1 MLLRMAWRNVWRS
14 RNRSL
19 VIIGSISLGM
29 WAALFLTAFY
39 NGLTEQRIR
48 SAIDT
53 EIAHVQVHHP
63 GFRDDYDLSLH
74 LRDGNG
80 MLEGIRKMPEV
91 QHATGRIVLQGMAS
105 SASGSTGVDIRGVMP
120 GPERQVSRLYTF
132 LDTGSYFTKA
142 GRHEAFVGR
151 ALMEKLKLRPGGKII
166 LTFNDLSGNIASG
179 AFRISGVFRTVNTPF
194 DESQVF
200 IHIDDAGELSGLK
213 GQLNEIAILLHE
225 DRQAAP
231 VATMLNHRWP
241 GELAEPWMDISPE
254 MELLVT
260 SFDSMILVY
269 MLIIMLTLAFGIIN
283 TMMMSV
289 LERTREIGMMISLGM
304 GRMRVFLMITLET
317 LMLVL
322 AGCPG
327 GVLATVLTIMATRTS
342 GINLGGFSELYSS
355 FGYSSVVY
363 PSLAPQQW
371 YSMIAMV
378 MATALLAAVFPARRA
393 LTVNPAE
400 AIRK

>member
-19 VIIGSISLGM
+19 VIIGSIGVGI
-29 WAALFLTAFY
+29 WAALSLTAFY
-39 NGLTEQRIR
+39 NGQTEQRIR
-48 SAIDT
+48 SAIEN

-63 GFRDDYDLSLH
+63 GFREDYDLSLH
-74 LRDGNG
+74 LADGPA
-80 MLEGIRKMPEV
+80 MLGEIRKIPEV

-120 GPERQVSRLYTF
+120 EDERQVSRLSTF
-132 LDTGSYFTKA
+132 LDTGSYFSRDGK
-142 GRHEAFVGR
+142 HEAFIGR
-151 ALMEKLKLRPGGKII
+151 KLMEKLKLRPGGKII
-166 LTFNDLSGNIASG
+166 LTFNDVDGNIASG
-179 AFRISGVFRTVNTPF
+179 AFRITGVFKTVNTPF

-200 IHIDDAGELSGLK
+200 IHVRDAGELSGLQ
-213 GQLNEIAILLHE
+213 GRLNEIAVLLRE
-225 DRQAAP
+225 DKQAAP
-231 VATMLNHRWP
+231 VAAMINGRWP
-241 GELAEPWMDISPE
+241 RESAEPWMDISPE

-269 MLIIMLTLAFGIIN
+269 MLIIMLTLAFGIVN

-304 GRMRVFLMITLET
+304 NRLRVFSMITLET

-327 GVLATVLTIMATRTS
+327 GILATVLTLMATRNS
-342 GINLGGFSELYSS
+342 GIDLGRFSDVYSS

-363 PSLAPQQW
+363 PSLTPPQW

-378 MATALLAAVFPARRA
+378 VATALLAALFPARRA
-393 LTVNPAE
+393 LNINPAE

>member
-1 MLLRMAWRNVWRS
+1 MAWRNIWRS

-19 VIIGSISLGM
+19 VIIGSIGLGM

-53 EIAHVQVHHP
+53 EIAHIQVHHP

-74 LRDGNG
+74 LADGTS
-80 MLEGIRKMPEV
+80 MLEGIRKLPEV
-91 QHATGRIVLQGMAS
+91 EHASGRIVIQGMAS
-105 SASGSTGVDIRGVMP
+105 SASGSTGVDIRGVT
-120 GPERQVSRLYTF
+120 PEHERKVSSLFTF
-132 LDTGSYFTKA
+132 LDTGSYISAA

-151 ALMEKLKLRPGGKII
+151 KLMEKLKLLPGGKII
-166 LTFNDLSGNIASG
+166 LTFNDLEGNIASG
-179 AFRISGVFRTVNTPF
+179 AFRITGVFKTVNTPF

-200 IHIDDAGELSGLK
+200 IHIDDAGELSGLS
-213 GQLNEIAILLHE
+213 GQLNEIAILLR
-225 DRQAAP
+225 DDKQAGP
-231 VATMLNHRWP
+231 VAAMLNGRWP

-254 MELLVT
+254 MGLLVT

-304 GRMRVFLMITLET
+304 GRMRVFLMITIET
-317 LMLVL
+317 LLLVL

-327 GVLATVLTIMATRTS
+327 GILATVLTIMATRNS
-342 GINLGGFSELYSS
+342 GINLGRFSEVYSS

-371 YSMIAMV
+371 FSMIAMV
-378 MATALLAAVFPARRA
+378 VITALLAALFPARKA

>member
-14 RNRSL
+14 RSRSL
-19 VIIGSISLGM
+19 VIIGSISLGI

-53 EIAHVQVHHP
+53 EIAHIQVHHP

-74 LRDGNG
+74 LANG
-80 MLEGIRKMPEV
+80 PAMLEDIRKMPEV
-91 QHATGRIVLQGMAS
+91 QDASGRIVLQGMAS
-105 SASGSTGVDIRGVMP
+105 SAAGSTGVDIRGVMP
-120 GPERQVSRLYTF
+120 EHERKVSRLSTF
-132 LDTGSYFTKA
+132 LDTGSYFSA
-142 GRHEAFVGR
+142 PGGHEAFVGR
-151 ALMEKLKLRPGGKII
+151 KLMEKLKLQPGSKII
-166 LTFNDLSGNIASG
+166 FTFNDLDGNIASG
-179 AFRISGVFRTVNTPF
+179 AFRITGVFKTVNTPY

-200 IHIDDAGELSGLK
+200 IHFDDAAELSGLR
-213 GQLNEIAILLHE
+213 GQLNEIAVLLE
-225 DRQAAP
+225 DDKLAAP
-231 VATMLNHRWP
+231 VAAKLNERWP
-241 GELAEPWMDISPE
+241 QEQAEPWMDISPE

-269 MLIIMLTLAFGIIN
+269 MLIIMLTLAFGIVN

-304 GRMRVFLMITLET
+304 GRMRVFAMITLET

-327 GVLATVLTIMATRTS
+327 GLVATILTVMATRHH
-342 GINLGGFSELYSS
+342 GINLGRFSEVYSS
-355 FGYSSVVY
+355 FGYSSIVY

-371 YSMIAMV
+371 YSMIGMV
-378 MATALLAAVFPARRA
+378 VATALLAAIFPARRA
-393 LTVNPAE
+393 FTVNPAE